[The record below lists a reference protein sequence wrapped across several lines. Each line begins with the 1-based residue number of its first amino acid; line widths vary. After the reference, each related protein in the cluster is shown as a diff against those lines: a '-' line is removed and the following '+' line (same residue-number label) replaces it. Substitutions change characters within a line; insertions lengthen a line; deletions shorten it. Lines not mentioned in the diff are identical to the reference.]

1 MLQLPG
7 GIGRVMSEARIML
20 INRGVCLKCWYP
32 QNTHPKCWSFLVGP
46 KARVVGETPTIFRKA
61 LYFCWEERGRSLSC
75 QGSSG
80 TVCGGNWLPWF
91 PPSKGDLSECVT
103 GEFLSASPDFPS
115 VHPEMGRPEAYHIFS
130 SSSKITVKCIPYIP
144 MYPKNRGFKGR
155 FLLGQQHLLG
165 LQSGHKLPW

>member
-1 MLQLPG
+1 MVVPPKYTPQVLIISSSLQ
-7 GIGRVMSEARIML
+7 
-20 INRGVCLKCWYP
+20 
-32 QNTHPKCWSFLVGP
+32 
-46 KARVVGETPTIFRKA
+46 ARVVGETPTILGNP

-91 PPSKGDLSECVT
+91 PPWKGDLFWMCWL
-103 GEFLSASPDFPS
+103 GEFLSASPG
-115 VHPEMGRPEAYHIFS
+115 VHREMRRPKAYPFFLG

-155 FLLGQQHLLG
+155 FLLGQLHLLG
-165 LQSGHKLPW
+165 LQSGDKPALVRESLSNSWISPV